1 MSTWKQD
8 IVEILGAFKEQSAF
22 GGEVLLHLNGE
33 QLRVGFNVN
42 ERAYLLLKKLVSF
55 QPFESVA
62 AGKYRYFFAG
72 SYRQT
77 GEDTVMTGIQVVQD
91 RRHKK
96 FELELTQA
104 LLANLRWLQEI
115 SNKEQ
120 VEHLLRVRE

>member
-8 IVEILGAFKEQSAF
+8 IVEILGTFKEQSGF

-42 ERAYLLLKKLVSF
+42 ERAYMLLKKLVSF
-55 QPFESVA
+55 QPFESVV